1 MLFTI
6 GYTHHSHE
14 EFLELLRANKI
25 TYLLDV
31 RSTPYSQFTSQF
43 NKDVIADFL
52 KKNGIN
58 YNHMGKFF
66 GARPLDKSLYT
77 EQGYLD
83 FEKARASEN
92 FKKGLENVTLG
103 LNKGYN
109 IALMCTEKDP
119 FDCHRAIMVARGFDL
134 SGIEVSHI
142 LPDGKI
148 ITQSE
153 LNNRLLD
160 KHYPDRNQMSLFSK
174 ISSLPE
180 EEVLV
185 LAYRRR
191 NADIQ
196 TTTYKKMRRN
206 KIQVFT
212 MGFTKKDAAL
222 FFKKIE
228 DNKIDTGA
236 D

>member
-6 GYTHHSHE
+6 GHTNHSQE
-14 EFLELLRANKI
+14 EFLQLLRANNI

-31 RSTPYSQFTSQF
+31 RSTPFSQFTSQF
-43 NKDVIADFL
+43 NKDVIAAFL
-52 KKNGIN
+52 KKNGVN

-66 GARPLDKSLYT
+66 GARPMDKSLYT

-92 FKKGLENVTLG
+92 FQKGLENVTLG
-103 LNKGYN
+103 
-109 IALMCTEKDP
+109 
-119 FDCHRAIMVARGFDL
+119 FDCHRAIMVARGFEL
-134 SGIEVSHI
+134 KGIDVSHI

-148 ITQSE
+148 ITQAE

-160 KHYPDRNQMSLFSK
+160 KYYPDRNQMSLFSE
-174 ISSLPE
+174 ISSLSE

-191 NADIQ
+191 NADIG
-196 TTTYKKMRRN
+196 YH
-206 KIQVFT
+206 IQN
-212 MGFTKKDAAL
+212 D
-222 FFKKIE
+222 E
-228 DNKIDTGA
+228 EE
-236 D
+236 

>member
-6 GYTHHSHE
+6 GHTNHSQE
-14 EFLELLRANKI
+14 EFLQLLRANNI

-31 RSTPYSQFTSQF
+31 RSTPFSQFTSQF
-43 NKDVIADFL
+43 NKDVIAAFL
-52 KKNGIN
+52 KKNSVN
-58 YNHMGKFF
+58 YSHMGKFF
-66 GARPLDKSLYT
+66 GARPMDKSLYT

-92 FKKGLENVTLG
+92 FQKGLENVTLG
-103 LNKGYN
+103 LDKGFN

-119 FDCHRAIMVARGFDL
+119 FDCHRAIMVARGFEL
-134 SGIEVSHI
+134 NGIDVSHI

-148 ITQSE
+148 ITQAE

-160 KHYPDRNQMSLFSK
+160 KYYPDRNQMSLFLE
-174 ISSLPE
+174 ISSLSE

-191 NADIQ
+191 NADIG
-196 TTTYKKMRRN
+196 YN
-206 KIQVFT
+206 IQNDEE
-212 MGFTKKDAAL
+212 K
-222 FFKKIE
+222 
-228 DNKIDTGA
+228 
-236 D
+236 

>member
-6 GYTHHSHE
+6 GHTNHSHE
-14 EFLELLRANKI
+14 AFLNLLRANKI

-31 RSTPYSQFTSQF
+31 RSTPFSQFTSQF
-43 NKDVIADFL
+43 NKNVIADFL
-52 KKNGIN
+52 KKNGVN
-58 YNHMGKFF
+58 YSHMGNFF
-66 GARPLDKSLYT
+66 GARPMDKSLYT

-83 FEKARASEN
+83 FEKARGSN
-92 FKKGLENVTLG
+92 CFKKGLENVILG

-119 FDCHRAIMVARGFDL
+119 FDCHRAIMVARGFEL
-134 SGIEVSHI
+134 NGVEVSHI
-142 LPDGKI
+142 LPNGKI
-148 ITQSE
+148 ITQAE

-160 KHYPDRNQMSLFSK
+160 KYYPGRNQMSLFSD

-191 NADIQ
+191 NTDIGYHIQ
-196 TTTYKKMRRN
+196 TDEEEEYASIYN
-206 KIQVFT
+206 GIH
-212 MGFTKKDAAL
+212 
-222 FFKKIE
+222 
-228 DNKIDTGA
+228 
-236 D
+236 

>member
-153 LNNRLLD
+153 LNNLLLD

-185 LAYRRR
+185 LAYRQR
-191 NADIQ
+191 NADI
-196 TTTYKKMRRN
+196 
-206 KIQVFT
+206 
-212 MGFTKKDAAL
+212 
-222 FFKKIE
+222 
-228 DNKIDTGA
+228 
-236 D
+236 

>member
-109 IALMCTEKDP
+109 IVLMCTEKDP

-185 LAYRRR
+185 LAYRQR
-191 NADIQ
+191 NADI
-196 TTTYKKMRRN
+196 
-206 KIQVFT
+206 
-212 MGFTKKDAAL
+212 
-222 FFKKIE
+222 
-228 DNKIDTGA
+228 
-236 D
+236 

>member
-31 RSTPYSQFTSQF
+31 RSTPYSQFTSHF

-66 GARPLDKSLYT
+66 SARPLDKSLYT

-185 LAYRRR
+185 LAYRQR

-196 TTTYKKMRRN
+196 TTT
-206 KIQVFT
+206 
-212 MGFTKKDAAL
+212 
-222 FFKKIE
+222 
-228 DNKIDTGA
+228 
-236 D
+236 

>member
-6 GYTHHSHE
+6 GHTNHSYE
-14 EFLELLRANKI
+14 EFLELLQSNKI

-31 RSTPYSQFTSQF
+31 RSTPFSQFTSQF

-83 FEKARASEN
+83 FEKARNSEN
-92 FKKGLENVTLG
+92 FKIGLKNVTLG

-119 FDCHRAIMVARGFDL
+119 FDCHRAIMVARGFEL
-134 SGIEVSHI
+134 NGIEVRHI
-142 LPDGKI
+142 LPYGKI
-148 ITQSE
+148 ITQEE
-153 LNNRLLD
+153 LNNRLLN
-160 KHYPDRNQMSLFSK
+160 KYYPERNQMSLFSE
-174 ISSLPE
+174 ISSLSE
-180 EEVLV
+180 EDVLI
-185 LAYRRR
+185 LAYRQR
-191 NADIQ
+191 NADIG
-196 TTTYKKMRRN
+196 YH
-206 KIQVFT
+206 IQNHE
-212 MGFTKKDAAL
+212 G
-222 FFKKIE
+222 E
-228 DNKIDTGA
+228 
-236 D
+236 

>member
-148 ITQSE
+148 IAQSE

-185 LAYRRR
+185 LAYRQR
-191 NADIQ
+191 NADI
-196 TTTYKKMRRN
+196 YRLPH
-206 KIQVFT
+206 
-212 MGFTKKDAAL
+212 TKR
-222 FFKKIE
+222 
-228 DNKIDTGA
+228 
-236 D
+236 

>member
-6 GYTHHSHE
+6 GHTNHSHE
-14 EFLELLRANKI
+14 EFLELLQANKI

-31 RSTPYSQFTSQF
+31 RSTPFSQFTSQF
-43 NKDVIADFL
+43 NKDVIAAFL
-52 KKNGIN
+52 KKNSVN
-58 YNHMGKFF
+58 YSHMGKFF
-66 GARPLDKSLYT
+66 GARPMDKSLYT

-92 FKKGLENVTLG
+92 FQKGLENVTLG
-103 LNKGYN
+103 LDKGFN

-119 FDCHRAIMVARGFDL
+119 FDCHRAIMVARGFEL
-134 SGIEVSHI
+134 KGIDVSHI

-148 ITQSE
+148 ITQAE

-160 KHYPDRNQMSLFSK
+160 KYYPDRNQMSLFLE
-174 ISSLPE
+174 ISSLSE

-191 NADIQ
+191 NADIG
-196 TTTYKKMRRN
+196 YN
-206 KIQVFT
+206 IQNDEE
-212 MGFTKKDAAL
+212 K
-222 FFKKIE
+222 
-228 DNKIDTGA
+228 
-236 D
+236 

>member
-6 GYTHHSHE
+6 GHTNHSQE
-14 EFLELLRANKI
+14 EFLQLLRANNI

-31 RSTPYSQFTSQF
+31 RSTPFSQFTSQF
-43 NKDVIADFL
+43 NKDVIAAFL
-52 KKNGIN
+52 KKNGVN

-66 GARPLDKSLYT
+66 GARPMDKSLYT

-92 FKKGLENVTLG
+92 FQKGLENVTFG
-103 LNKGYN
+103 LDKGFN

-119 FDCHRAIMVARGFDL
+119 FDCHRAIMVARGFEL
-134 SGIEVSHI
+134 KGIDVSHI

-148 ITQSE
+148 ITQTE

-160 KHYPDRNQMSLFSK
+160 KYYPDRNQMSLFSE
-174 ISSLPE
+174 ISALSE

-191 NADIQ
+191 NADIG
-196 TTTYKKMRRN
+196 YH
-206 KIQVFT
+206 IQN
-212 MGFTKKDAAL
+212 
-222 FFKKIE
+222 E
-228 DNKIDTGA
+228 EEE
-236 D
+236 

>member
-185 LAYRRR
+185 LAYRQR
-191 NADIQ
+191 NADI
-196 TTTYKKMRRN
+196 
-206 KIQVFT
+206 
-212 MGFTKKDAAL
+212 
-222 FFKKIE
+222 
-228 DNKIDTGA
+228 
-236 D
+236 

>member
-1 MLFTI
+1 MVGGIMLFTI
-6 GYTHHSHE
+6 GHTNHSHE
-14 EFLELLRANKI
+14 KFLDLLRDNNI

-31 RSTPYSQFTSQF
+31 RSTPFSQFASQF

-52 KKNGIN
+52 KENGIN
-58 YNHMGKFF
+58 YNHIGKYF
-66 GARPLDKSLYT
+66 GARPMDKSLYN

-83 FEKARASEN
+83 FEKARASEK
-92 FKKGLENVTLG
+92 FKKGVENVILG

-109 IALMCTEKDP
+109 IVLMCTEKDP
-119 FDCHRAIMVARGFDL
+119 IDCHRAIMVARGFEL

-148 ITQSE
+148 ITQMD

-160 KHYPDRNQMSLFSK
+160 KYYPDRNQMSLFSK
-174 ISSLPE
+174 ISSLSE

-191 NADIQ
+191 NADIG
-196 TTTYKKMRRN
+196 YH
-206 KIQVFT
+206 IQ
-212 MGFTKKDAAL
+212 
-222 FFKKIE
+222 
-228 DNKIDTGA
+228 IDEEE
-236 D
+236 

>member
-6 GYTHHSHE
+6 GHTNHSQE
-14 EFLELLRANKI
+14 EFLQLLRANNI

-31 RSTPYSQFTSQF
+31 RSTPFSQFTSQF
-43 NKDVIADFL
+43 NKDVIAAFL
-52 KKNGIN
+52 KKNGVN

-66 GARPLDKSLYT
+66 GARPMDKSLYT

-92 FKKGLENVTLG
+92 FQKGLENVTLG
-103 LNKGYN
+103 LDKGFN

-119 FDCHRAIMVARGFDL
+119 FDCHRAIMVARGFEL
-134 SGIEVSHI
+134 KGIDVCHI

-148 ITQSE
+148 ITQTE

-160 KHYPDRNQMSLFSK
+160 KYYPDRNQMSLFSE
-174 ISSLPE
+174 ISSLSE

-191 NADIQ
+191 NADIG
-196 TTTYKKMRRN
+196 YH
-206 KIQVFT
+206 IQN
-212 MGFTKKDAAL
+212 
-222 FFKKIE
+222 E
-228 DNKIDTGA
+228 EEE
-236 D
+236 

>member
-6 GYTHHSHE
+6 GHTNHSYE
-14 EFLELLRANKI
+14 KFLELLRANKI

-31 RSTPYSQFTSQF
+31 RSSPFSRFTSQF

-52 KKNGIN
+52 KKNGVN

-66 GARPLDKSLYT
+66 GARPKDKSLYT

-92 FKKGLENVTLG
+92 FKKGMENVILG

-109 IALMCTEKDP
+109 IVLMCTEKDP
-119 FDCHRAIMVARGFDL
+119 FDCHRAIMVARGFEL
-134 SGIEVSHI
+134 NGIEVSHI

-148 ITQSE
+148 ITQTE
-153 LNNRLLD
+153 LNNRLLN
-160 KHYPDRNQMSLFSK
+160 KYYPDRNQMSLFSE
-174 ISSLPE
+174 ISSLSE

-191 NADIQ
+191 NADIGYHIQ
-196 TTTYKKMRRN
+196 TDEETSYEKSTLN
-206 KIQVFT
+206 
-212 MGFTKKDAAL
+212 
-222 FFKKIE
+222 
-228 DNKIDTGA
+228 
-236 D
+236 

>member
-191 NADIQ
+191 NADI
-196 TTTYKKMRRN
+196 
-206 KIQVFT
+206 
-212 MGFTKKDAAL
+212 
-222 FFKKIE
+222 
-228 DNKIDTGA
+228 
-236 D
+236 

>member
-6 GYTHHSHE
+6 GHTNHSQE
-14 EFLELLRANKI
+14 EFLQLLRANNI

-31 RSTPYSQFTSQF
+31 RSTPFSQFTSQF
-43 NKDVIADFL
+43 NKDVIAAFL
-52 KKNGIN
+52 KKNGVN

-66 GARPLDKSLYT
+66 GARPMDKSLYT

-83 FEKARASEN
+83 FEKARVSEN
-92 FKKGLENVTLG
+92 FQKGLENVTLG
-103 LNKGYN
+103 LDKGFN

-119 FDCHRAIMVARGFDL
+119 FDCHRAIMVARGFELKVID
-134 SGIEVSHI
+134 VSHI

-148 ITQSE
+148 ITQAE

-160 KHYPDRNQMSLFSK
+160 KYYPDRNQMSLFSE
-174 ISSLPE
+174 ISSLSE

-191 NADIQ
+191 NADIG
-196 TTTYKKMRRN
+196 YH
-206 KIQVFT
+206 IQN
-212 MGFTKKDAAL
+212 D
-222 FFKKIE
+222 E
-228 DNKIDTGA
+228 EE
-236 D
+236 